1 MLDFHLE
8 TSFQKPVV
16 GIDEV
21 GRGPLAGPVVSC
33 ACVFFNHSIPIE
45 ELQEINDSK
54 KLSPVLSQARQG
66 LMLGLGQ
73 DLRDIG
79 GTQNTN

>member
-1 MLDFHLE
+1 RQQIQE
-8 TSFQKPVV
+8 N
-16 GIDEV
+16 
-21 GRGPLAGPVVSC
+21 RG
-33 ACVFFNHSIPIE
+33 
-45 ELQEINDSK
+45 DSK